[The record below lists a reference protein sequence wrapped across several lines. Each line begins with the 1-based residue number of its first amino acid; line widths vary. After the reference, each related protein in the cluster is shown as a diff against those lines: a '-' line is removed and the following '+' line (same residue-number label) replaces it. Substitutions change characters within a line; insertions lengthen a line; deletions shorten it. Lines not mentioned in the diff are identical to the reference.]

1 MGIDDELDIEAD
13 KEICISHHMHLCY
26 LAFGLVE
33 HKFRHHN
40 EDISTSKKWI
50 RTFIWTGEKFMD
62 KMMKG
67 SATVHR

>member
-40 EDISTSKKWI
+40 EDISTSKK
-50 RTFIWTGEKFMD
+50 
-62 KMMKG
+62 
-67 SATVHR
+67 